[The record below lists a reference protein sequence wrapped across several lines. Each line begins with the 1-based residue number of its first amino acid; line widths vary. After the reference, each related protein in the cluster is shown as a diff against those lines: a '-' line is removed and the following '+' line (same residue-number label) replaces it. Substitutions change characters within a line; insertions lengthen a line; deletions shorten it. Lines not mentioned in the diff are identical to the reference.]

1 MYFFLG
7 MFILNLFSTGL
18 AENIIIRQFVY
29 GDKTF
34 EVKIT
39 PQQIQH
45 IQKELK
51 NFSLGIE
58 PQMSVMDVL
67 GAIFSRLHLL
77 NTEKSGV
84 QEITQYILEKG
95 TILLFQ
101 EKAYEFVSFLNMV
114 THYTYFI
121 VDLAGIDSKLIQ
133 EPQVQG
139 IDTNKVP
146 ASIGKDSLKKHL
158 QDAQFRETVFQ
169 VRKLIK
175 ALISRALII
184 GMEGARNYR
193 SCIEAMR
200 YPNKEEI
207 KIMLNYEANLWK
219 NQ

>member
-1 MYFFLG
+1 
-7 MFILNLFSTGL
+7 MFILNLFSIGL
-18 AENIIIRQFVY
+18 AEEVRTQQFIY
-29 GDKTF
+29 GDNTF

-39 PQQIQH
+39 QQHIQY

-51 NFSLGIE
+51 NFSSEIE
-58 PQMSVMDVL
+58 PQMSMMDVL
-67 GAIFSRLHLL
+67 GAIFARLRYL

-84 QEITQYILEKG
+84 QEITQYILERG
-95 TILLFQ
+95 AILLFT
-101 EKAYEFVSFLNMV
+101 EKADEFMHFLNMV

-121 VDLAGIDSKLIQ
+121 ADLAGIDSKLIQ
-133 EPQVQG
+133 EPQVQD
-139 IDTNKVP
+139 IDINKVP
-146 ASIGKDSLKKHL
+146 ASIGKDSLKKYL
-158 QDAQFRETVFQ
+158 QEAQFRQIVFQ

-200 YPNKEEI
+200 YPDEKEIEL
-207 KIMLNYEANLWK
+207 MLKYEKNLWK

>member
-1 MYFFLG
+1 

-18 AENIIIRQFVY
+18 AENIIIQQFVY

-39 PQQIQH
+39 PQQIQY
-45 IQKELK
+45 IQEELK
-51 NFSLGIE
+51 NFSSEIK

-67 GAIFSRLHLL
+67 GAIFSRLHFL

-95 TILLFQ
+95 AILLFQ
-101 EKAYEFVSFLNMV
+101 EKAYEFVSFLNMFI
-114 THYTYFI
+114 HYTYFI
-121 VDLAGIDSKLIQ
+121 ADLAGINSKLIQ
-133 EPQVQG
+133 KPQVQG

-146 ASIGKDSLKKHL
+146 ASIGKDSLKKYL
-158 QDAQFRETVFQ
+158 QEAQFKQTVLQ

-175 ALISRALII
+175 ALSSRALII
-184 GMEGARNYR
+184 GMEGVRDYR

-200 YPNKEEI
+200 DPDEKEIE
-207 KIMLNYEANLWK
+207 IMLTYEQNLWK